1 MCVGRAYCMS
11 MTAPLPVEHPSR
23 ATRDPE
29 LLVRLESV
37 TKIFPGRGASEAL
50 TALSGLDL
58 AVPVG
63 SVMGVIGRSGA
74 GKSTLIRLIN
84 GLEKPTTGRVFVGG
98 TEISGL

>member
-1 MCVGRAYCMS
+1 MWVGRRCCMS
-11 MTAPLPVEHPSR
+11 MIAPLPLEQPSR

-37 TKIFPGRGASEAL
+37 TKIFPGRGGSQAL

-63 SVMGVIGRSGA
+63 SVTGVIGRSGA
-74 GKSTLIRLIN
+74 GKGPSGIN
-84 GLEKPTTGRVFVGG
+84 RC
-98 TEISGL
+98 I